1 MTAKI
6 ILNPYAGRWK
16 GLQKRDE
23 IEIRHEIRRDRF
35 RAGHDRSSQS
45 WN

>member
-16 GLQKRDE
+16 GLQKRNE
-23 IEIRHEIRRDRF
+23 IEGELKSLGIDFELVYD
-35 RAGHDRSSQS
+35 
-45 WN
+45 